1 MNSQYLCSNPGR
13 IAAVRQAAQADP
25 PRAFNGIE
33 YLEVVHGQPRLLLHF
48 VHDLSF
54 APAAPLAASNIEIRG
69 GVRVRDPQAIGVSA
83 SGDVLTVELD
93 SIGDFSRYQLRLVAS
108 AGSDAPPDGIDPALA
123 QIAFGFK
130 VDCPSDFDCRV
141 EDDCAPLPQRAPDID
156 YLARDYQS
164 FRRLVL
170 DRLSV
175 LMPNWKERSP
185 ADLMVTL
192 SEALAF
198 RADEIAYFQDAVATE
213 AYLGTARQRVS
224 VRRHA
229 RLLDYAV
236 HEGCNART
244 WVAFE
249 IDAAADGQMLAACDG
264 ATGLDGTL
272 LLTRAHGSPT
282 RLGSPDSAQA
292 LVAAGA
298 QPFELLTPL
307 QLYGAHNDLRF
318 YTWSDEACC
327 LPRGATRAFLR
338 DDEANRLRLRVG
350 DLLLLEARAGTTNG
364 LAQDADAQQRH
375 VVRLTHVDPEASPGR
390 APSPVP
396 RRDPVTE
403 QPLVEVQWQAEDAL
417 PFDLCLS
424 KVIAGVLV
432 QDMAGACANI
442 ALADHGFSAPRFE
455 SLVPVPG
462 GRVPRF
468 RLAQPTLLPWTRQ
481 ALVRDATGQPL
492 LVDPAASATSALRRD
507 LADTREAVLV
517 TSDGDRRRWS
527 ARRDLLQSGAA
538 AAEFVAE
545 TEADGQ
551 VLLRFGDGV
560 NGLRPGAAEA
570 LSARLRVGNGSAGNV
585 GADAIAHVLCSFDGI
600 TRVRNPLP
608 AAGGVD
614 PVTLARAR
622 MDAPQAF
629 RRQER
634 AVTAQDYAEVVMR
647 DGRVQRAVATRR
659 WTGSWHTMFIT
670 VDRRGAEGMD
680 PAFEESLTAFIDRY
694 RLAGHDVEI
703 DAPAYVALDIAL
715 HVCTRAGYFAADV
728 QRRLLRVFATT
739 PGGFF
744 HPDRFSF
751 GEPVYLSAVV
761 AAAMAV
767 QGVSHVEP
775 LRFQRLGRQ
784 PHGEIDAGRIAM
796 ARLEIARLDNDPNA
810 PEHGRIQF
818 EVHAAEEMK

>member
-13 IAAVRQAAQADP
+13 IAAVRQAALADP
-25 PRAFNGIE
+25 PRVFNGIE
-33 YLEVVHGQPRLLLHF
+33 YLEVVHGQPRLMLHF
-48 VHDLSF
+48 VHDLAF
-54 APAAPLAASNIEIRG
+54 APAAPLVPGNIEIRG
-69 GVRVRDPQAIGVSA
+69 GVRLRDPQAIGVSA

-93 SIGDFSRYQLRLVAS
+93 GIGDFSRYQLRLVAS

-141 EDDCAPLPQRAPDID
+141 DDDCAPLAQRAPDID
-156 YLARDYQS
+156 YLARDYLS

-170 DRLSV
+170 DRLST
-175 LMPNWKERSP
+175 LMPDWKERSP

-236 HEGCNART
+236 HEGCNARSF
-244 WVAFE
+244 VAFE
-249 IDAAADGQMLAACDG
+249 VDAAADGLSLPACDSD
-264 ATGLDGTL
+264 TGLDGTL
-272 LLTRAHGSPT
+272 LLTRAQGTPT
-282 RLGSPDSAQA
+282 RLASPDSAQA
-292 LVAAGA
+292 LIAAGA
-298 QPFELLTPL
+298 QPFELLTDL
-307 QLYGAHNDLRF
+307 RLYSAHNDLRF

-338 DDEANRLRLRVG
+338 DDLANRRRLRVG

-364 LAQDADAQQRH
+364 LPQDADSQQRH
-375 VVRLTHVDPEASPGR
+375 VVRLTRVDPEASPGR
-390 APSPVP
+390 APSPVA
-396 RRDPVTE
+396 RLDPVTG
-403 QPLVEVQWQAEDAL
+403 QPLVEVQWAAEDAL

-424 KVIAGVLV
+424 KVIDGVLV
-432 QDMAGACANI
+432 QDMAGACANV

-455 SLVPVPG
+455 SLVQLPG
-462 GRVPRF
+462 GRVPRY
-468 RLAQPTLLPWTRQ
+468 RLAQPPLLPWTRQ
-481 ALVRDATGQPL
+481 ALVRDAGGQPL
-492 LVDPAASATSALRRD
+492 LVDAAASATSSLRRD
-507 LADTREAVLV
+507 LTDTREALLL
-517 TSDGDRRRWS
+517 TSDGDHRRWS
-527 ARRDLLQSGAA
+527 ARRDLLQSGAQ
-538 AAEFVAE
+538 AAEFVVE
-545 TEADGQ
+545 TESDGQ

-570 LSARLRVGNGSAGNV
+570 LSARVRVGNGSAGNV
-585 GADAIAHVLCSFDGI
+585 GADAIAHVLCGFDGI

-608 AAGGVD
+608 ASGGVD
-614 PVTLARAR
+614 PLGLTRAR

-634 AVTAQDYAEVVMR
+634 AVTAADYAEVAMR
-647 DGRVQRAVATRR
+647 DARVQRAVATRR
-659 WTGSWHTMFIT
+659 WTGSWHTLFIT
-670 VDRRGAEGMD
+670 VDRRGVEGVD
-680 PAFEESLTAFIDRY
+680 PAFEDSLCSFIDRY

-703 DAPAYVALDIAL
+703 DAPSYVALDLGL
-715 HVCTRAGYFAADV
+715 HVCTRPGYFPADV
-728 QRRLLRVFATT
+728 QRRLLQVFSTG

-751 GEPVYLSAVV
+751 GDPVYLSAVV

-775 LRFQRLGRQ
+775 LRFQRLGRPPQ
-784 PHGEIDAGRIAM
+784 GELDAGRIAM

-810 PEHGRIQF
+810 PEHGRIRF
-818 EVHAAEEMK
+818 EVHAAEEMR